1 MKLTLI
7 FLELLKIT
15 SDNFLSKVT
24 KAHAPFSIV
33 FWFMPNLKAKIKI
46 TKSVPEYYLGPHFM
60 VLQMSY
66 FILFYFLLFFKVC
79 FLHSSN
85 HHPHQM
91 SILNL
96 LSGFSSSEIISL
108 SHHFDQVFPPQELWL
123 VSCLPYVMFCFPISA
138 EQTQTNPFSLF
149 VVVP

>member
-7 FLELLKIT
+7 FLELLKII

-46 TKSVPEYYLGPHFM
+46 TKSVPEYYLAPHFI

-66 FILFYFLLFFKVC
+66 FILFYSTL
-79 FLHSSN
+79 
-85 HHPHQM
+85 
-91 SILNL
+91 
-96 LSGFSSSEIISL
+96 
-108 SHHFDQVFPPQELWL
+108 
-123 VSCLPYVMFCFPISA
+123 FCFIFCYFLKCAFCILQITTLIRCPY
-138 EQTQTNPFSLF
+138 
-149 VVVP
+149 